1 MKITFVYEDDKSK
14 SYMTFEKWNGVTFEI
29 TNFIII
35 ESNFWAIRDK
45 IPGASNDPV
54 IQWRVITPLDNEL
67 DEKTEDIT
75 LTVPLNRKFKTI
87 NDADTDEDDEEPTN
101 KPKRITSRYL
111 RLSNFF
117 CPKTTESR
125 S

>member
-1 MKITFVYEDDKSK
+1 
-14 SYMTFEKWNGVTFEI
+14 MTFEKWNGVTYKI

>member
-117 CPKTTESR
+117 CPKTTESG

>member
-14 SYMTFEKWNGVTFEI
+14 SYMTFEKWNGVIFEI

>member
-14 SYMTFEKWNGVTFEI
+14 SYMTFEKWNGVTYKI